1 MTFGNDG
8 GWEDDERGLRC
19 AECEEGVFWEAGV
32 GVKGVSDG
40 DEILAAR
47 QEEEYAEFSN
57 DDGDF
62 ECDEETRVQ
71 ASIRTE
77 TGMRLA
83 ILESPRLKSGSMRT
97 RSPTEMGGI
106 RSLRLVVQVGRMG
119 ARWKF
124 WERAL

>member
-1 MTFGNDG
+1 
-8 GWEDDERGLRC
+8 
-19 AECEEGVFWEAGV
+19 
-32 GVKGVSDG
+32 VKGVSDG
-40 DEILAAR
+40 DEILAAH
-47 QEEEYAEFSN
+47 QEEEYANFSD

-62 ECDEETRVQ
+62 KCDEETRDQ

-83 ILESPRLKSGSMRT
+83 ILDSPRLKSGSMRK

-106 RSLRLVVQVGRMG
+106 RSLRLVVQVGRME

-124 WERAL
+124 WKRAL